1 MSDNSTV
8 PVLSF
13 SVASYN
19 VLASAYIQP
28 ALYRRT
34 SSIVLN
40 PSWRIPALLQHIT
53 RLQADIICLQEVE
66 GQVFAAL
73 RSRMGASGYGAEYR
87 RKSSGKPDGCAVF
100 YRQDVFDLI
109 DVRVIVYAYE
119 PGKTADFGNMAL
131 VILFESV
138 CGRIGIVNTHLTWDP
153 PDTAPELQRGFRQV
167 RQLLV
172 EQSSIADAAKGWII
186 AGDFNAVPG
195 SESISLMENAGFQ
208 YAHCGIAGVSTCN
221 VNGTA
226 KMIDYLF
233 CSSSLTA
240 EPLSVSL
247 VEDQTVLP
255 SAEQPSDHVPIAA
268 RFSWL
273 ENRSTLATKS
283 A

>member
-1 MSDNSTV
+1 MDEKTMAQV
-8 PVLSF
+8 SF

-34 SSIVLN
+34 PSIVLHR
-40 PSWRIPALLQHIT
+40 SWRIPALLQHIT

-66 GQVFAAL
+66 DELFAAL
-73 RSRMGASGYGAEYR
+73 RSRMGASGYGAQYR
-87 RKSSGKPDGCAVF
+87 RKSSGQPDGCAVF
-100 YRQDVFDLI
+100 FRQDVFDLI
-109 DVRVIVYAYE
+109 DVRVIAYKDE
-119 PGKTADFGNMAL
+119 RNETADSGNIAL

-138 CGRIGIVNTHLTWDP
+138 FGRIGIINTHLTWDRP
-153 PDTAPELQRGFRQV
+153 GTALELQRGLRQV

-172 EQSSIADAAKGWII
+172 EQSSIADAARGWII

-195 SESISLMENAGFQ
+195 SESISLMQNAGFH
-208 YAHCGIAGVSTCN
+208 YAHCGIAGVNTCN

-233 CSSSLTA
+233 CSSSLRA
-240 EPLSVSL
+240 EPLPVSP
-247 VEDQTVLP
+247 VDDRTVLP
-255 SAEQPSDHVPIAA
+255 SAEQPSDHVSIAA

-273 ENRSTLATKS
+273 DENR
-283 A
+283 

>member
-1 MSDNSTV
+1 MDKNTTAAVSS
-8 PVLSF
+8 L

-34 SSIVLN
+34 PSIVLN
-40 PSWRIPALLQHIT
+40 PSWRIPALLEHIT

-66 GQVFAAL
+66 DQLFAAL
-73 RSRMGASGYGAEYR
+73 RSRMGASGYGAQYC
-87 RKSSGKPDGCAVF
+87 RKNNGQPDGCAVF
-100 YRQDVFDLI
+100 FRQDVFDLI
-109 DVRVIVYAYE
+109 DVRVIAYKDGRDE
-119 PGKTADFGNMAL
+119 TADSGNIAL
-131 VILFESV
+131 VILFETV
-138 CGRIGIVNTHLTWDP
+138 FGRLGIVNTHLSWDP

-167 RQLLV
+167 RHLLI

-195 SESISLMENAGFQ
+195 SQSISLMQNAGFR
-208 YAHCGIAGVSTCN
+208 YAHCGIAGVNTCN

-233 CSSSLTA
+233 CSSLLRT
-240 EPLSVSL
+240 EPLPVSP
-247 VEDQTVLP
+247 VEDRTVLP
-255 SAEQPSDHVPIAA
+255 SAEQPSDHVSIAA

-273 ENRSTLATKS
+273 EENR
-283 A
+283 

>member
-1 MSDNSTV
+1 MDKKITAAF
-8 PVLSF
+8 SF

-34 SSIVLN
+34 PSIVLN
-40 PSWRIPALLQHIT
+40 PSWRIPALLEHIT

-66 GQVFAAL
+66 DQLFAAL
-73 RSRMGASGYGAEYR
+73 RSRMGASGYGAQYC
-87 RKSSGKPDGCAVF
+87 RKSNGQPDGCAVF
-100 YRQDVFDLI
+100 FRQDVFDLI
-109 DVRVIVYAYE
+109 DVRVIAYKDGRDE
-119 PGKTADFGNMAL
+119 TADSGNIAL
-131 VILFESV
+131 VILFETV
-138 CGRIGIVNTHLTWDP
+138 FGRLGIVNTHMSWDP

-167 RQLLV
+167 RQLLI

-195 SESISLMENAGFQ
+195 SESISLMQNAGFH

-240 EPLSVSL
+240 EPLPVSP
-247 VEDQTVLP
+247 VDDRTVLP
-255 SAEQPSDHVPIAA
+255 SAEQPSDHVSIAA

-273 ENRSTLATKS
+273 EETR
-283 A
+283 